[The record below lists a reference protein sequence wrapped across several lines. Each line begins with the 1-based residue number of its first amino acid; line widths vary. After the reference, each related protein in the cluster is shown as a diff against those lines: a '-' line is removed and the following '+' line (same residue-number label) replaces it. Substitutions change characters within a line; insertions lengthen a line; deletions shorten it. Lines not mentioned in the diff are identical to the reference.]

1 VRELIQAVRDA
12 DESWVGHDPEA
23 AGRYWGARGAL
34 DAACHPSTI
43 DDDALDAALRAIDA
57 EVHQTQRRMIAA
69 LYWRVGVLVC
79 ELDEQFTLAEN
90 IALLDEAAG
99 VEDVARAMEAA
110 CAR

>member
-1 VRELIQAVRDA
+1 MRALIQEVRDA

-23 AGRYWGARGAL
+23 AGRYWAARGAL

-43 DDDALDAALRAIDA
+43 DDDGLDAALRAIDA

-69 LYWRVGVLVC
+69 LYWRAGVLS
-79 ELDEQFTLAEN
+79 
-90 IALLDEAAG
+90 AG
-99 VEDVARAMEAA
+99 GYLVPAVHIISMAQDMEAT